1 MFPHHDDSVGSPVKG
16 GFPMRF
22 SASKRLLR
30 FSQSPKQV
38 ACPPPFLLQSK
49 LTHHTTAC
57 LYSVINITWNPSH
70 QCLSM
75 KEAPKLKGQCPR
87 VRNTHQIQKCL
98 SYQQNKQIKT
108 LPFPIT
114 PFGRHFVIKKC
125 FFIHNTS

>member
-1 MFPHHDDSVGSPVKG
+1 MLPHHDDSVGSPVKG

-38 ACPPPFLLQSK
+38 ACPPFLLQSK

-70 QCLSM
+70 QSLSM
-75 KEAPKLKGQCPR
+75 EEVQKLKGQCPR
-87 VRNTHQIQKCL
+87 VRNTHRIQKCL
-98 SYQQNKQIKT
+98 SYQQNEQIKT
-108 LPFPIT
+108 MPFPISQC
-114 PFGRHFVIKKC
+114 GRHFVFKKC
-125 FFIHNTS
+125 FFIHDTS